1 MSDLFRRVLYTLVSL
16 CAIGILVFLFV
27 KSQEFSIERQQSVA
41 EKLRDL
47 RQLDADMDA
56 GVLRTNV
63 GLVGDYDPLA
73 EAVTSMLATTGALES
88 EYQWQGADPDLLQKI
103 KQQVEEKTALVDR
116 FKAENAVL
124 RNSLRYLPTIRD
136 EVITIF
142 GNYHDK
148 KGLGKDLETRV
159 DGIFQ
164 STLRYSLFS
173 DLGVQQ
179 SAEKGAGSS
188 GGAIE
193 AALNELDEIVNVAL
207 QGIATEVASGKE
219 EAVTL
224 ANNLDQVRT
233 FVSHS
238 RAVLRQGALVTQR
251 MEEIFAIPLVQSIGV
266 MSDAVQESTLANLAD
281 AERYQIYLLAY
292 AAVLLLVIFYFAIRL
307 ALSYRLISSANKQ
320 LQVANETLEER
331 VEERT
336 VDLERA
342 LQDLKLSESHL
353 VQSEKMASLGQMVA
367 GVAHEI
373 NTPLAY
379 VRSALETIESNV
391 MTSPLRS
398 FVAASER
405 LVGAM
410 QQGEASNEELS
421 SRFSEASGA
430 LDSLGGEGL
439 VLFDEMGA
447 LINDGIYGADQIKEL
462 VLNLRNFS
470 RLDKEKVAVFQ
481 VEEGIESSL
490 MLAKSVVKNRQILK
504 NYGGVP
510 PVSCSPSQINQ
521 VFLNIITNAVHAT
534 QEESGTISID
544 TFQDSPGFVQIRI
557 SDNGTGIDAE
567 HLTKVFDPF
576 FTTKDVGK
584 GTGLGL
590 SIVYKIVREHGGDIT
605 VDSVLGQGTSFLIT
619 LPIKQGAPAA

>member
-27 KSQEFSIERQQSVA
+27 KSQEFSIEHQQSVA

-136 EVITIF
+136 EVISIF
-142 GNYHDK
+142 GNHPDS
-148 KGLGKDLETRV
+148 LSKDLEARV

-193 AALNELDEIVNVAL
+193 AALNELDEIVNVAF

-590 SIVYKIVREHGGDIT
+590 SIVYKIVREHGGDIK

>member
-1 MSDLFRRVLYTLVSL
+1 MSDLFRRILYTLVSL

-27 KSQEFSIERQQSVA
+27 KSQEFSIEHQQSVA

-73 EAVTSMLATTGALES
+73 AAVTSMLATTGVLES
-88 EYQWQGADPDLLQKI
+88 EYQWQGADPSLLQRI
-103 KQQVEEKTALVDR
+103 KQQVEEKTGLVDR

-148 KGLGKDLETRV
+148 KGLGKDLEARV

-391 MTSPLRS
+391 MTSPLRG

-557 SDNGTGIDAE
+557 SDNGTGIDSE

-605 VDSVLGQGTSFLIT
+605 VDSVLGQGTSFLIS
-619 LPIKQGAPAA
+619 LPIKQGATAA

>member
-27 KSQEFSIERQQSVA
+27 KSQEFSIEHQQSVA

-73 EAVTSMLATTGALES
+73 AAVTSMLATTGALES
-88 EYQWQGADPDLLQKI
+88 EYQWQGADPSLLQRI
-103 KQQVEEKTALVDR
+103 KQQVEEKTGLVDR

-148 KGLGKDLETRV
+148 KGLGKDLEARV

-179 SAEKGAGSS
+179 SAEKGTGSS

-605 VDSVLGQGTSFLIT
+605 VDSVLGQGTSFLIS
-619 LPIKQGAPAA
+619 LPIKQGATVA